1 MHGEIA
7 EQELDRRERLSGG
20 LGDAQIVTNRGHVAR
35 VRGRVHYS
43 GEPQIQGRGR
53 RFDLLIAIRRH
64 WQMRLPQKDE
74 EGDATVQKGI
84 QVGIQVGIRERAFG
98 ARGA

>member
-7 EQELDRRERLSGG
+7 EQELDRRERLSSG

-53 RFDLLIAIRRH
+53 RFDLLIAIRRQ
-64 WQMRLPQKDE
+64 WQMR
-74 EGDATVQKGI
+74 
-84 QVGIQVGIRERAFG
+84 
-98 ARGA
+98 